1 MSNEVIYQYLNG
13 GSYTLTVPSGYSNQV
28 LVYAWGAGGGAGYA
42 GTAGGGGGYAAGVV
56 TMNAGDNITVSI
68 GSAGA
73 SGNRTDGG
81 AGGSGNNPII
91 DLNGGSSG
99 TSQPIGGDDNNIGNG
114 GGGGGA
120 SSIFVNG
127 VAQLVAAGGG
137 GGGGGSGYQTGTGG
151 SAGGVYSSTSSNP
164 RGSDSAANYAT
175 GGAGGGGYP
184 YGGAAGNSV
193 GDDQGGPSGGQ
204 GGQNYANASVASSTL
219 LAGSGSAPGGT
230 TTALYPGTQRGYSTY
245 DGAVIIVFQKLFTGW
260 IKNSGAWKSIS
271 NGWIKLP
278 DSVITVTK
286 ENVGT
291 SVTNAYTAVGTV
303 NWTVP
308 ADVNSV
314 LVTYPTPSGLVK
326 TLVTVTPGQVIP
338 ITIGD
343 YGQASSFGSLVNAPG
358 YDTQVFSY
366 SGNVD
371 NDKSNIVQ
379 IATPN
384 GASYASPAG
393 SYNAAQTAGAAAVG
407 IVYKDGSPSEGWHG
421 DLPSTITIN
430 TVYQSSLVTNY
441 QVYVASGSGREF
453 PSHHSIQQQ
462 PTASNGYQM
471 WDYQY
476 DGSGG
481 EGTYS
486 WTTNLQQQGY
496 IKVDYTPVIPPT
508 YLTVHTG
515 GWKQILQ
522 GWIKNNGI
530 WKSVATPLSLNPV
543 KSSGV
548 PASPVSINLVIA
560 ADTSN
565 YDLAAFLSGTSYYPG
580 RSIVSLTVN
589 NGVTVSS
596 VNEAPAIQIDG
607 LTTGDIFTLTN
618 NGTITGAG
626 GPGGAAGSYTITQ
639 NIQLTS
645 KGQPINAPKGGY
657 QYGPATVNA
666 IPGRPG
672 GPGGPALKTD
682 YPTTLINNGTIAG
695 GGGGG
700 GGGGGPTG
708 GQGGGGAGV
717 VNGPGAHNGTNTVG
731 GAGTGL
737 GGAGGALGQ
746 NGTAGI
752 NDTLGAGTVGGVGGI
767 AGPAIVNSVKVT
779 FSITGT
785 IIGSLS

>member
-219 LAGSGSAPGGT
+219 LAGSGSVPGGT
-230 TTALYPGTQRGYSTY
+230 NTSLYPATQRGYSTY

-291 SVTNAYTAVGTV
+291 SVTNAYTAVGTA

-393 SYNAAQTAGAAAVG
+393 SFNDAQTAGAAAVG

-441 QVYVASGSGREF
+441 QVYVSGGSGREF

-560 ADTSN
+560 ANTVS
-565 YDLAAFLSGTSYYPG
+565 YDLTAFLAGTSYYPG
-580 RSIVSLTVN
+580 YSVVTLTVN
-589 NGVTVSS
+589 SGVTVGSTD
-596 VNEAPAIQIDG
+596 VLTPAINIDG
-607 LTTGDIFTLTN
+607 LTAGDQFTLIN
-618 NGTITGAG
+618 NGTIVGRG
-626 GPGGAAGSYTITQ
+626 GDGGAAGTYTISNGSYVNGKYGPVWQ
-639 NIQLTS
+639 YNY
-645 KGQPINAPKGGY
+645 APKGGTPITT
-657 QYGPATVNA
+657 GSS
-666 IPGRPG
+666 IPGRQGLNG
-672 GPGGPALKTD
+672 GIALLVN
-682 YPTTLINNGTIAG
+682 YLTTLINNGTIAG

-708 GQGGGGAGV
+708 GQGGGGAGTNV
-717 VNGPGAHNGTNTVG
+717 GIGGHNGTATTG
-731 GAGTGL
+731 GAGSGY

-746 NGTAGI
+746 PGTAGT
-752 NDTLGAGTVGGVGGI
+752 NDSNAGGAGGL
-767 AGPAIVNSVKVT
+767 AGTAIVNSSKVA
-779 FSITGT
+779 IQVTGT
-785 IIGSLS
+785 IIGPIA